1 MLLYIS
7 ATQPVASMA
16 HLLSHPPPKMDRR
29 VFETILRGDVLSF
42 LALVREDGGIINQT
56 VPGSS
61 NTILHLTA
69 RFGHVGL
76 AAEILKLWPDMVA
89 AENEKMETPLHEA
102 CREGRLEIVKLLV
115 ETDPWVVYKVNRD
128 NESVLF
134 VACERGK
141 LDVVKQLLN
150 YPWLLMLEMDGITTS
165 LHVAALAGNT
175 EIVKELIAARQEFAW
190 KKDLDGHTPLH
201 LSCSKGHFEI
211 TRELLKLDPD
221 LSCLQ
226 DKEGRT
232 PLHWAAIKG
241 RINIIDEMLS
251 LSLEPAEMVTKHGE
265 TILHLGVKNNQYEL
279 VRYLTERL
287 DITRLVN
294 KPDNDG
300 NTILHL
306 ATSGKL
312 TTMVTYLLKLGV
324 NVNAINSKG
333 YTALDVVETDASNSG
348 ALVILPALQE
358 AGAKR
363 CDQLPPF
370 SQELHPIND
379 KNTCIRSSSWPK
391 RAPES
396 PYQHHRKRQRLR
408 REKQINLQTEGLR
421 NARKTII
428 IVAVLIAT
436 VTFAAGINPPGG
448 FNQVTGKSLV
458 GKKTSFKVFMVCN
471 IVALFLSLGI
481 VIFLVSIIPFRRKT
495 MMKLLMVTHK
505 VMWLSTSFL
514 AAAYIAAIWT
524 IMPQGRGMVWV
535 LAAVVAVGGGC
546 TLAIFIGLGMLL
558 AMHWLRKLEWRRR
571 KGKNESPHSSISRVE
586 EMQMAKRG
594 SRESTSNSDLDS
606 SDKGGYHLY

>member
-1 MLLYIS
+1 MQLQLMLL
-7 ATQPVASMA
+7 P
-16 HLLSHPPPKMDRR
+16 LLICSHIPSSENMERR
-29 VFETILRGDVLSF
+29 VFETILRGDVQAF
-42 LALVREDGGIINQT
+42 LGLVREDEGVIKST
-56 VPGSS
+56 VQGSL

-76 AAEILKLWPDMVA
+76 AAEILKSRPEMVA
-89 AENEKMETPLHEA
+89 AENDRMETPLHEA
-102 CREGRLEIVKLLV
+102 CREGRLEIVRLLL

-134 VACERGK
+134 VACERGR

-150 YPWLLMLEMDGITTS
+150 YPWLLMLEMDGVTTS
-165 LHVAALAGNT
+165 LHAAALAGHT
-175 EIVKELIAARQEFAW
+175 EIVKELLVARQEFAW
-190 KKDLDGHTPLH
+190 KKDLDGYTPLH
-201 LSCSKGHFEI
+201 LACSKGHFEI
-211 TRELLKLDPD
+211 ARELLKLDSD
-221 LSCLQ
+221 LACLQ
-226 DKEGRT
+226 DNEGRT
-232 PLHWAAIKG
+232 PLHWSAIKG
-241 RINIIDEMLS
+241 RINISDEMLS
-251 LSLEPAEMVTKHGE
+251 LSLEPVEMVTRHGE

-279 VRYLTERL
+279 VKYLTERL

-294 KPDNDG
+294 MPDNDG

-312 TTMVTYLLKLGV
+312 STMVTHLVKLGV
-324 NVNAINSKG
+324 NVNAINRKG
-333 YTALDVVETDASNSG
+333 YTALDVVEADASNSG
-348 ALVILPALQE
+348 LLLILPALQD

-363 CDQLPPF
+363 CDQLPPM
-370 SQELHPIND
+370 SQELQPIPD
-379 KNTCIRSSSWPK
+379 KNSCIPSSWPK

-396 PYQHHRKRQRLR
+396 PYQHHRNRQRRR
-408 REKQINLQTEGLR
+408 REKQIDLQTEGLR

-448 FNQVTGKSLV
+448 FNEVTGKSLV
-458 GKKTSFKVFMVCN
+458 GRKTSFKVFMVCN
-471 IVALFLSLGI
+471 IIALFLSLGI

-495 MMKLLMVTHK
+495 MMKLLRVTHK
-505 VMWLSTSFL
+505 VMWLSTSFV

-524 IMPQGRGMVWV
+524 IMPHGRGMVWV

-558 AMHWLRKLEWRRR
+558 ARHWLRKWEWRKR
-571 KGKNESPHSSISRVE
+571 KAKDESPHSSISRVE
-586 EMQMAKRG
+586 ELQMAKRG

-606 SDKGGYHLY
+606 SSDKGGYHLY

>member
-1 MLLYIS
+1 
-7 ATQPVASMA
+7 
-16 HLLSHPPPKMDRR
+16 MDRR

-42 LALVREDGGIINQT
+42 LALVREDGGISNQT

-76 AAEILKLWPDMVA
+76 AAEILKLWPEMVA

-128 NESVLF
+128 SESVLF
-134 VACERGK
+134 VTCERGK

-150 YPWLLMLEMDGITTS
+150 YPWLLMLEMDGVTTS
-165 LHVAALAGNT
+165 LHVAALAGHT

-190 KKDLDGHTPLH
+190 KKDLDGYTPLH

-232 PLHWAAIKG
+232 PLHLAAIKG

-265 TILHLGVKNNQYEL
+265 TILHLGVKNNQYDL

-294 KPDNDG
+294 KTDNDG

-348 ALVILPALQE
+348 ALVILPALQD

-370 SQELHPIND
+370 SQELLPIHD
-379 KNTCIRSSSWPK
+379 DNTCIPSSWPK

-408 REKQINLQTEGLR
+408 REKQIDLQTEGLR

-428 IVAVLIAT
+428 VVAVLIAT

-448 FNQVTGKSLV
+448 FNQITGKSLV
-458 GKKTSFKVFMVCN
+458 GRKTSFKVFMVCN

-495 MMKLLMVTHK
+495 MMKLLRVTHK
-505 VMWLSTSFL
+505 VMWLSISFL
-514 AAAYIAAIWT
+514 TAAYIAAIWT
-524 IMPQGRGMVWV
+524 IMPRGRGMVWV

-558 AMHWLRKLEWRRR
+558 ARHWLRKLEWRRK
-571 KGKNESPHSSISRVE
+571 KGKNESPNSSISRVE
-586 EMQMAKRG
+586 EMQMAKKG
-594 SRESTSNSDLDS
+594 SHESTSNSDLDS
-606 SDKGGYHLY
+606 SDQGGYHLY

>member
-1 MLLYIS
+1 
-7 ATQPVASMA
+7 
-16 HLLSHPPPKMDRR
+16 MDRR

-42 LALVREDGGIINQT
+42 LALVREDGGISNQT

-76 AAEILKLWPDMVA
+76 AAEILKLWPEMVA

-128 NESVLF
+128 SESVLF
-134 VACERGK
+134 VTCERGK

-150 YPWLLMLEMDGITTS
+150 YPWLLMLEMDGVTTS
-165 LHVAALAGNT
+165 LHVAALAGHT
-175 EIVKELIAARQEFAW
+175 EIVKELVPARRKFAWKKDLDEIVKELIAARQEFAW
-190 KKDLDGHTPLH
+190 KKDLDGYTPLH

-232 PLHWAAIKG
+232 PLHLAAIKG

-265 TILHLGVKNNQYEL
+265 TILHLGVKNNQYDL

-294 KPDNDG
+294 KTDNDG

-333 YTALDVVETDASNSG
+333 HTALDVVETDASNSG
-348 ALVILPALQE
+348 ALVILPALQD

-370 SQELHPIND
+370 SQELLPIHD
-379 KNTCIRSSSWPK
+379 DNTCIPSSWPK

-408 REKQINLQTEGLR
+408 REKQIDLQTEGLR

-428 IVAVLIAT
+428 VVAVLIAT

-448 FNQVTGKSLV
+448 FSQDNGKSLV
-458 GKKTSFKVFMVCN
+458 GKETSFKVFMVCN

-495 MMKLLMVTHK
+495 MMKLLRVTHK
-505 VMWLSTSFL
+505 VMWLSISFL
-514 AAAYIAAIWT
+514 TAAYIAAIWT
-524 IMPQGRGMVWV
+524 IMPRGRGMVWV

-558 AMHWLRKLEWRRR
+558 ARHWLRKLEWRRK
-571 KGKNESPHSSISRVE
+571 KGKNESPNSSISRVE

-594 SRESTSNSDLDS
+594 SHESTSNSDLDS
-606 SDKGGYHLY
+606 SDQGGYHLY

>member
-1 MLLYIS
+1 
-7 ATQPVASMA
+7 
-16 HLLSHPPPKMDRR
+16 MDRR
-29 VFETILRGDVLSF
+29 VFATILRGDVLSF

-76 AAEILKLWPDMVA
+76 AAEILKLWPEMVA
-89 AENEKMETPLHEA
+89 AENERMETPLHEA
-102 CREGRLEIVKLLV
+102 CREGRLDIVRLLV

-128 NESVLF
+128 DESVLF

-150 YPWLLMLEMDGITTS
+150 YPWLLMLEMDGVTTS
-165 LHVAALAGNT
+165 LHVAAFAGHT
-175 EIVKELIAARQEFAW
+175 EIVKELVPAHRKFAWKKDLDGQDKIVKELIAARQEFAW
-190 KKDLDGHTPLH
+190 KKDLDEHTPLH

-312 TTMVTYLLKLGV
+312 TTMVTYLLKLGI

-370 SQELHPIND
+370 SQELLPIPD
-379 KNTCIRSSSWPK
+379 DNTCIPSSWPK

-408 REKQINLQTEGLR
+408 REKQIDLQTEGLR

-428 IVAVLIAT
+428 VVAVLIAT

-448 FNQVTGKSLV
+448 FSQYNGKSLV

-505 VMWLSTSFL
+505 VMWLSISFL
-514 AAAYIAAIWT
+514 TAAYIAAIWT
-524 IMPQGRGMVWV
+524 IMPRGRGMVWV

-558 AMHWLRKLEWRRR
+558 ARHWLRKLEWRRK

-594 SRESTSNSDLDS
+594 SHESTSNSDLDS

>member
-1 MLLYIS
+1 ME
-7 ATQPVASMA
+7 
-16 HLLSHPPPKMDRR
+16 RR
-29 VFETILRGDVLSF
+29 VFETILRGDVQAF
-42 LALVREDGGIINQT
+42 LGLVREDEGVIKST
-56 VPGSS
+56 VQGSL

-76 AAEILKLWPDMVA
+76 AAEILKSRPEMVA
-89 AENEKMETPLHEA
+89 AENERMETPLHEA
-102 CREGRLEIVKLLV
+102 CREGRLEIVRLLL

-134 VACERGK
+134 VACERGR

-150 YPWLLMLEMDGITTS
+150 YPWLLMLEMDGVTTS
-165 LHVAALAGNT
+165 FHAAALAGHT
-175 EIVKELIAARQEFAW
+175 EIVKELLVARQEFAW
-190 KKDLDGHTPLH
+190 KKDLDGYTPLH
-201 LSCSKGHFEI
+201 LACSKGHFEI
-211 TRELLKLDPD
+211 AKELLKLDPD
-221 LSCLQ
+221 LACLQ

-232 PLHWAAIKG
+232 PLHWSAIKG
-241 RINIIDEMLS
+241 RINISDEMLS
-251 LSLEPAEMVTKHGE
+251 LSLDPVEMVTKHGE
-265 TILHLGVKNNQYEL
+265 TILHLGVKNNQYDL

-294 KPDNDG
+294 MPDNDG

-312 TTMVTYLLKLGV
+312 TAMVTHLVKLGV
-324 NVNAINSKG
+324 NVNAINRKG
-333 YTALDVVETDASNSG
+333 YTALDVVEADASNSG
-348 ALVILPALQE
+348 LLLILPALQD

-363 CDQLPPF
+363 CNQLPPM
-370 SQELHPIND
+370 SQELQPIHD
-379 KNTCIRSSSWPK
+379 KNSCTPSSWPK

-396 PYQHHRKRQRLR
+396 PYQHHRNRQRRR
-408 REKQINLQTEGLR
+408 REKQIDLQTEGLR

-448 FNQVTGKSLV
+448 FNEVTGKSLV
-458 GKKTSFKVFMVCN
+458 GRKTSFKVFMVCN
-471 IVALFLSLGI
+471 IIALFLSLGV

-495 MMKLLMVTHK
+495 MMKLLRATHK
-505 VMWLSTSFL
+505 VMWLSTSFV

-524 IMPQGRGMVWV
+524 IMPHGMGMVWV

-546 TLAIFIGLGMLL
+546 TLALFIGLGMLL
-558 AMHWLRKLEWRRR
+558 ARHWLRKWEWRKR
-571 KGKNESPHSSISRVE
+571 KAKDESSHSSISRVE
-586 EMQMAKRG
+586 EMRMAKRG

-606 SDKGGYHLY
+606 SSDKGGYHLY

>member
-1 MLLYIS
+1 
-7 ATQPVASMA
+7 
-16 HLLSHPPPKMDRR
+16 MDRR

-76 AAEILKLWPDMVA
+76 AAEILKMWPEMAV
-89 AENEKMETPLHEA
+89 AENERLETPLHEA
-102 CREGRLEIVKLLV
+102 CREGRLEIVRLLV
-115 ETDPWVVYKVNRD
+115 ETNPWVVYKVNRD

-134 VACERGK
+134 VACEKGK

-150 YPWLLMLEMDGITTS
+150 YPWLLMLEKDGVTTS
-165 LHVAALAGNT
+165 LHVASFAGHT
-175 EIVKELIAARQEFAW
+175 EIVKELIAACQEFAR

-221 LSCLQ
+221 LISLQ
-226 DKEGRT
+226 DNEGRT
-232 PLHWAAIKG
+232 PLHCAAIKG
-241 RINIIDEMLS
+241 RINIIEEMLS

-265 TILHLGVKNNQYEL
+265 TILHLGVKNNQYDI

-333 YTALDVVETDASNSG
+333 YTALDVVMVDASNSG
-348 ALVILPALQE
+348 ALVILPALQD

-379 KNTCIRSSSWPK
+379 NNTCIPSSWPK

-396 PYQHHRKRQRLR
+396 PYQHHRKRQRLC
-408 REKQINLQTEGLR
+408 REKQIDLQTEGLR

-428 IVAVLIAT
+428 VVAVLIAT

-448 FNQVTGKSLV
+448 FNQDTGKSLV
-458 GKKTSFKVFMVCN
+458 GKETSFKVFMVCN

-505 VMWLSTSFL
+505 VMWLSISFL
-514 AAAYIAAIWT
+514 TAAYIAAIWT
-524 IMPQGRGMVWV
+524 IMPRGRGMVWV
-535 LAAVVAVGGGC
+535 LAAVVVVGGGC

-558 AMHWLRKLEWRRR
+558 ARHWLRKLEWRRK

-594 SRESTSNSDLDS
+594 SHESTSNSDLDS
-606 SDKGGYHLY
+606 SDQGGYHLY